1 MSKRKDKKSTKSTS
15 KVSKKITSSFS
26 LKKYLPLAIIVGV
39 LGFVL
44 YANTI
49 THEWALDDFSVIK
62 ENFVT
67 QKGFA
72 GVGTHLTHSYRYGYG
87 AGFGTLYRPLTPVMF
102 AMEWQILPDNPSF
115 MHFVNVLFYALTGG
129 LLFFTL
135 ARVFKNYN
143 LILPFA
149 AAVIFMIHPLHTES
163 VANIKGRDD
172 IMGFF
177 FFLLTVYWLWDYLK
191 KSDIKWLALSLA
203 SFFLAIMAKESSVTY
218 VAVFPLLLYFFTKT
232 PLERNLK
239 LSGGYLVVAL
249 IFIAILRAVLGKT
262 IGTENTSILD
272 NVLIS
277 ADNFVEQKAT
287 AFLILGRYLK
297 LLFFPHPLVSDAGY
311 SQIPLTSFG
320 DWKALLSFLI
330 HAGLGVW
337 ALINVKKKSVFAF
350 GILFYI
356 LTLSITSN
364 LVFNIG
370 TSYAERLLYV
380 PVLGFSIAIAYGL
393 MKIFKLEEG
402 RSKDFEIGS
411 FFKKNSVALG
421 LLGVVVLLF
430 SFKTID
436 RNTAWKDSFT
446 LYDTDI
452 QTSPKCGKLLYH
464 YSLELSKK
472 GLTLEGDEQSE
483 MMNKA
488 KTILEK
494 AVEVYPKYS
503 DAHARLGWWYNKAGF
518 NEKAEEHYN
527 FAIQY
532 NLNNAKAYN
541 NLGVIYFEKS
551 AKERAKGNHA
561 GANAELEKAKGV
573 YQKAVEKNPRY
584 VDGWQNLGVIHAMR
598 KQFPDAIK
606 YFEKAKEFAVDQQ
619 QIETLDNYLKSA
631 RQGK

>member
-1 MSKRKDKKSTKSTS
+1 MSKRKDKKSVKSSSKTS
-15 KVSKKITSSFS
+15 KKTTSSFS

-39 LGFVL
+39 LGFAL
-44 YANTI
+44 YVNTFQ
-49 THEWALDDFSVIK
+49 HEWALDDFSVIK

-67 QKGFA
+67 QKGFE
-72 GVGTHLTHSYRYGYG
+72 GIGTHLTHSYRYGYG
-87 AGFGTLYRPLTPVMF
+87 AGFGSLYRPLTPVMF
-102 AMEWQILPDNPSF
+102 AIEWQFFPDNPSF
-115 MHFVNVLFYALTGG
+115 MHFVNVLFYALSGV
-129 LLFFTL
+129 LLFFVL

-177 FFLLTVYWLWDYLK
+177 FFLLAVYWLWDYLK
-191 KSDIKWLALSLA
+191 KSDIKWLALSLG
-203 SFFLAIMAKESSVTY
+203 SFFLAILAKESSVTY
-218 VAVFPLLLYFFTKT
+218 VAVFPLLMYFFTKT
-232 PLERNLK
+232 PLEKNLK

-262 IGTENTSILD
+262 IGTDSTSILD
-272 NVLIS
+272 NVLVS
-277 ADNFVEQKAT
+277 ADGFAEQKAT

-330 HAGLGVW
+330 HVGLGVW
-337 ALINVKKKSVFAF
+337 ALLNVKKKSVFAF

-380 PVLGFSIAIAYGL
+380 PVLGFAIAAAYGL

-402 RSKDFEIGS
+402 RSKEFQMNT
-411 FFKKNSVALG
+411 FFKKNMVVLG
-421 LLGVVVLLF
+421 LLGAVVLLF

-436 RNTAWKDSFT
+436 RNSAWKNSFT

-452 QTSPKCGKLLYH
+452 QTSPNCGKLLYH

-494 AVEVYPKYS
+494 AIEVYPKYS

-551 AKERAKGNHA
+551 AKERAKGNLA

-598 KQFPDAIK
+598 KQFPEAIK
-606 YFEKAKEFAVDQQ
+606 YFEKAKEFAVDSK
-619 QIETLDNYLKSA
+619 QIETLNNYLESA

>member
-1 MSKRKDKKSTKSTS
+1 MSKRKDKKSAKSTS
-15 KVSKKITSSFS
+15 KAIKKTTSSFS
-26 LKKYLPLAIIVGV
+26 LKKYLPLAIIVAV

-72 GVGTHLTHSYRYGYG
+72 GIGTHLTHSYRYGYG

-102 AMEWQILPDNPSF
+102 AMEWQFFPDNPSF

-143 LILPFA
+143 LMLPFA

-191 KSDIKWLALSLA
+191 KSDMKWLALSLA

-218 VAVFPLLLYFFTKT
+218 VAVFPLLIYFFTKT
-232 PLERNLK
+232 PLEKNLK

-272 NVLIS
+272 NVLVS
-277 ADNFVEQKAT
+277 TDNFVEQKAT

-337 ALINVKKKSVFAF
+337 ALMNVKRKSVFAF

-356 LTLSITSN
+356 FTLSITSN

-380 PVLGFSIAIAYGL
+380 PVLGFSIALAYGL
-393 MKIFKLEEG
+393 MKLFGLEEG

-411 FFKKNSVALG
+411 FFKRNNVVLG

-452 QTSPKCGKLLYH
+452 QTSPECGKLLYH

-472 GLTLEGDEQSE
+472 GLTLEGDEQSA

-488 KTILEK
+488 KTVLEK

-527 FAIQY
+527 LAIQY

-551 AKERAKGNHA
+551 AKERAKGNLA

-606 YFEKAKEFAVDQQ
+606 YFEKAKEFAVDQT
-619 QIETLDNYLKSA
+619 QIEILNKYLESA

>member
-1 MSKRKDKKSTKSTS
+1 MSKKKDKKPIKSTS
-15 KVSKKITSSFS
+15 KTNKKTSSHFS
-26 LKKYLPLAIIVGV
+26 LRKYLPLAIIVGL

-49 THEWALDDFSVIK
+49 QHEWALDDFSVIK

-72 GVGTHLTHSYRYGYG
+72 GIGTHLTHSYRYGYG

-102 AMEWQILPDNPSF
+102 AMEWQFFPDNPSV
-115 MHFVNVLFYALTGG
+115 MHFVNVLFYALTGV

-135 ARVFKNYN
+135 ARVFKKYN

-149 AAVIFMIHPLHTES
+149 AAVLFMIHPLHTES

-177 FFLLTVYWLWDYLK
+177 FFLLAVYWLWDYLN
-191 KSDIKWLALSLA
+191 KSNAKWLALSMG
-203 SFFLAIMAKESSVTY
+203 SFFLAILSKESSVTY
-218 VAVFPLLLYFFTKT
+218 VAVFPLLIHFFTKT
-232 PLERNLK
+232 SLPKNLK
-239 LSGGYLVVAL
+239 LSGGYLAVSLV
-249 IFIAILRAVLGKT
+249 FIAILSAVLGKT
-262 IGTENTSILD
+262 IGTGNTSILD
-272 NVLIS
+272 NVLVA

-320 DWKALLSFLI
+320 DWRALLSLVI
-330 HAGLGVW
+330 HVGLGIW
-337 ALINVKKKSVFAF
+337 ALLNIKKKSVFAF

-380 PVLGFSIAIAYGL
+380 PVLGFSIAVAYGM
-393 MKIFKLEEG
+393 MKLLKLEEG
-402 RSKDFEIGS
+402 RSKDFEMS
-411 FFKKNSVALG
+411 NFFKKNSVALG
-421 LLGVVVLLF
+421 ILGVVVLLF

-436 RNTAWKDSFT
+436 RNSAWKDSFT

-452 QTSPKCGKLLYH
+452 HTSPKCGKLLYH

-472 GLTLEGDEQSE
+472 GLTLTGDEQSE

-488 KTILEK
+488 RTVLEK

-527 FAIQY
+527 LALQY

-551 AKERAKGNHA
+551 AQARAKGNIA

-573 YQKAVEKNPRY
+573 YEKAVEKNPRY
-584 VDGWQNLGVIHAMR
+584 VDGWQNLGVIYAMQ

-606 YFEKAKEFAVDQQ
+606 YFEKAKEFALDAK
-619 QIETLDNYLKSA
+619 QIETLDNYLNSA

>member
-1 MSKRKDKKSTKSTS
+1 MSKRKDKKSVKSSSKTS
-15 KVSKKITSSFS
+15 KKTTSSFS

-39 LGFVL
+39 LGFAL
-44 YANTI
+44 YVNTFQ
-49 THEWALDDFSVIK
+49 HEWALDDFSVIK

-67 QKGFA
+67 QKGFE
-72 GVGTHLTHSYRYGYG
+72 GIGTHLTHSYRYGYG
-87 AGFGTLYRPLTPVMF
+87 AGFGSLYRPLTPVMF
-102 AMEWQILPDNPSF
+102 AIEWQFFPDNPSF
-115 MHFVNVLFYALTGG
+115 MHFVNVLFYALSGV
-129 LLFFTL
+129 LLFFVL

-177 FFLLTVYWLWDYLK
+177 FFLLAVYWLWDYLK
-191 KSDIKWLALSLA
+191 KSDIKWLALSLG
-203 SFFLAIMAKESSVTY
+203 SFFLAILAKESSVTY
-218 VAVFPLLLYFFTKT
+218 VAVFPLLMYFFTKT
-232 PLERNLK
+232 PLEKNLK

-262 IGTENTSILD
+262 IGTDSTSILD
-272 NVLIS
+272 NVLVS
-277 ADNFVEQKAT
+277 ADGFAEQKAT

-330 HAGLGVW
+330 HVGLGVW
-337 ALINVKKKSVFAF
+337 ALLNVKKKSVFAF

-380 PVLGFSIAIAYGL
+380 PVLGFAIAAAYGL

-402 RSKDFEIGS
+402 RSKQFQMNT
-411 FFKKNSVALG
+411 FFKKNMVVLG
-421 LLGVVVLLF
+421 LLGAVVLLF

-436 RNTAWKDSFT
+436 RNTAWKNSFT

-452 QTSPKCGKLLYH
+452 QTSPNCGKLLYH

-494 AVEVYPKYS
+494 AIEVYPKYS

-551 AKERAKGNHA
+551 AKERAKGNLA

-598 KQFPDAIK
+598 KQFPEAIK
-606 YFEKAKEFAVDQQ
+606 YFEKAKEFAVDSK
-619 QIETLDNYLKSA
+619 QIETLNNYLESA

>member
-1 MSKRKDKKSTKSTS
+1 MSKKKDKKSGKLAL
-15 KVSKKITSSFS
+15 KKGDKTSSGFS
-26 LKKYLPLAIIVGV
+26 LKKYLPLAIIVGL

-49 THEWALDDFSVIK
+49 QHEWALDDFSVIK

-67 QKGFA
+67 QQGFA
-72 GVGTHLTHSYRYGYG
+72 GIGTHLTHSYRYGYG

-102 AMEWQILPDNPSF
+102 EMEWQMFPDNPNF
-115 MHFVNVLFYALTGG
+115 MHFVNVLFYALTGV

-135 ARVFKNYN
+135 SRIFKSYN
-143 LILPFA
+143 LILPFT
-149 AAVIFMIHPLHTES
+149 AAVVFMIHPLHTES

-177 FFLLTVYWLWDYLK
+177 FFLLAVYWLWDYLS
-191 KSDIKWLALSLA
+191 KSNVKWLALSLG

-218 VAVFPLLLYFFTKT
+218 VAVFPLLIHFFTKT
-232 PLERNLK
+232 SLEKNLK
-239 LSGGYLVVAL
+239 LSGGYLAVSLV
-249 IFIAILRAVLGKT
+249 FIAMLSTILGKT
-262 IGTENTSILD
+262 IGTDNTSILD
-272 NVLIS
+272 NVLVS
-277 ADNFVEQKAT
+277 ADNFVQQKAT

-320 DWKALLSFLI
+320 DWKVLLSFVI
-330 HAGLGVW
+330 HVGLAVW
-337 ALINVKKKSVFAF
+337 AMLNIKRKSVFSF

-380 PVLGFSIAIAYGL
+380 PVLGFSIVVAYSL
-393 MKIFKLEEG
+393 MKIFKLEER
-402 RSKDFEIGS
+402 RSKGFGMGS
-411 FFKKNSVALG
+411 FFKKNIGVLG
-421 LLGVVVLLF
+421 FLGVVVFLF

-436 RNTAWKDSFT
+436 RNAAWKDSYT

-452 QTSPKCGKLLYH
+452 KISPECGKLLYH

-472 GLTLEGDEQSE
+472 GLTLAGDDQSE

-488 KTILEK
+488 KTVLEK
-494 AVEVYPKYS
+494 AIEVYPKYS
-503 DAHARLGWWYNKAGF
+503 DAHARLGWWFNKAGF
-518 NEKAEEHYN
+518 NDKAEEHYN
-527 FAIQY
+527 LAIQY
-532 NLNNAKAYN
+532 NQSNAKAYN

-551 AKERAKGNHA
+551 AAERAKGNLV
-561 GANAELEKAKGV
+561 GAKAELQKAKGV
-573 YQKAVEKNPRY
+573 YEKAVEKNPRY
-584 VDGWQNLGVIHAMR
+584 VDGWQNLGVIYAMQ

-606 YFEKAKEFAVDQQ
+606 YFEKAKEFAIDVKQV
-619 QIETLDNYLKSA
+619 ETLNNYLDSA

>member
-1 MSKRKDKKSTKSTS
+1 MSKRKDKKSVKSSS
-15 KVSKKITSSFS
+15 KASKKTISGFS

-39 LGFVL
+39 LGLVL

-49 THEWALDDFSVIK
+49 QHEWALDDFSVIK

-67 QKGFA
+67 QKGFE
-72 GVGTHLTHSYRYGYG
+72 GIGTHLTHSYRYGYG

-102 AMEWQILPDNPSF
+102 AVEWQFFPDNPSV
-115 MHFVNVLFYALTGG
+115 MHFVNVLFYALSGV
-129 LLFFTL
+129 LLFFVL
-135 ARVFKNYN
+135 ARVFNNYN

-177 FFLLTVYWLWDYLK
+177 FFLLTVYWLWDYLR
-191 KSDIKWLALSLA
+191 KSDIKWLVLSLG
-203 SFFLAIMAKESSVTY
+203 SFFLAILAKESSVTY
-218 VAVFPLLLYFFTKT
+218 VAVFPLLMYFFTKT
-232 PLERNLK
+232 SLDKNLK

-262 IGTENTSILD
+262 IGTDNTSILD
-272 NVLIS
+272 NVLVS
-277 ADNFVEQKAT
+277 ADGFAEQKAT

-297 LLFFPHPLVSDAGY
+297 LLFLPHPLVSDAGY

-337 ALINVKKKSVFAF
+337 ALLNIKKKSVFAF

-380 PVLGFSIAIAYGL
+380 PILGFAIAAAYGL
-393 MKIFKLEEG
+393 IKIFKLEEG
-402 RSKDFEIGS
+402 RSKDFQMNT
-411 FFKKNSVALG
+411 FFKKNSVVLG
-421 LLGVVVLLF
+421 FLGVVVLLL

-436 RNTAWKDSFT
+436 RNTAWKNSFT

-452 QTSPKCGKLLYH
+452 QTSPNCGKLLYH

-488 KTILEK
+488 KTILER

-527 FAIQY
+527 LAIQY

-551 AKERAKGNHA
+551 AKEQAKGNLA

-606 YFEKAKEFAVDQQ
+606 YFEKAKEFAVDPK
-619 QIETLDNYLKSA
+619 QIETLNNYLDSA

>member
-1 MSKRKDKKSTKSTS
+1 MSKRKDKKSVEPSS
-15 KVSKKITSSFS
+15 KASKKITSSFS
-26 LKKYLPLAIIVGV
+26 LKKYLPLAMIVGV
-39 LGFVL
+39 LGFIL

-49 THEWALDDFSVIK
+49 EHDWALDDFSVIK

-72 GVGTHLTHSYRYGYG
+72 GIGTHLTHSYRYGYG

-102 AMEWQILPDNPSF
+102 AMEWQFFPDNPSF
-115 MHFVNVLFYALTGG
+115 MHFVNVLFYALTGV

-135 ARVFKNYN
+135 ARVFKKYN

-172 IMGFF
+172 IVGFF

-191 KSDIKWLALSLA
+191 KSDIKWLVLSLG

-218 VAVFPLLLYFFTKT
+218 VAVFPLLIYFFTKI
-232 PLERNLK
+232 PIAKNLK
-239 LSGGYLVVAL
+239 LSAGYLVVAL
-249 IFIAILRAVLGKT
+249 IFIGILRVVLGKT
-262 IGTENTSILD
+262 IGTGNTSILD
-272 NVLIS
+272 NVLVS
-277 ADNFVEQKAT
+277 ADNFMEQKAT

-297 LLFFPHPLVSDAGY
+297 LLFFPHPLVSDAGHA
-311 SQIPLTSFG
+311 QIPLTSFG

-330 HAGLGVW
+330 PVGWGGW
-337 ALINVKKKSVFAF
+337 ALLNVKKKSVFAF

-380 PVLGFSIAIAYGL
+380 PVLGFAIAIAYGL
-393 MKIFKLEEG
+393 MRIFRLEEG
-402 RSKDFEIGS
+402 RSKDFELS
-411 FFKKNSVALG
+411 TFFKKNSVALG
-421 LLGVVVLLF
+421 LLGVVALLF
-430 SFKTID
+430 SFKTVDI
-436 RNTAWKDSFT
+436 NKAWKDSFT
-446 LYDTDI
+446 LYNTDI
-452 QTSPKCGKLLYH
+452 QTSPECGKLLYH

-472 GLTLEGDEQSE
+472 GLTLKGDEQSV

-488 KTILEK
+488 KTVLEK

-527 FAIQY
+527 LAIKY

-551 AKERAKGNHA
+551 AKERAKGNLA
-561 GANAELEKAKGV
+561 GANAELGKAKDV

-584 VDGWQNLGVIHAMR
+584 VDGWQNLGVIYAMQ
-598 KQFPDAIK
+598 KKFPDAIK
-606 YFEKAKEFAVDQQ
+606 YFEKAKEFAVDQAQ
-619 QIETLDNYLKSA
+619 VETLNSYLESA